1 MPREY
6 RHIQQYEEE
15 MLKLKAEG
23 LTVREIGER
32 FGLSYEKTHDF
43 FKRYNRKQRK
53 IAAGLAIKRPGR
65 PPKDYVVSEQ
75 DKIAELKYILSR
87 KDRHCLTTHSMS
99 YHLILCLPQEK
110 AVFLL
115 SSP

>member
-43 FKRYNRKQRK
+43 FNFCQLLFSFSVKLSLNIKSQRT
-53 IAAGLAIKRPGR
+53 
-65 PPKDYVVSEQ
+65 D
-75 DKIAELKYILSR
+75 
-87 KDRHCLTTHSMS
+87 
-99 YHLILCLPQEK
+99 
-110 AVFLL
+110 
-115 SSP
+115 

>member
-43 FKRYNRKQRK
+43 FKRYNRKHRK

-75 DKIAELKYILSR
+75 DKIAELKYILAR
-87 KDRHCLTTHSMS
+87 KEARIKSLEMENELMRDFLSLT
-99 YHLILCLPQEK
+99 ERK
-110 AVFLL
+110 
-115 SSP
+115 